1 MTTASAAAQ
10 PAASPS
16 GKTPR
21 KAALSSWVGSA
32 LEYYDFAVYGTA
44 AALVLNHLFFPADT
58 SPGAAI
64 LFSMAT
70 VGVDSELEES

>member
-1 MTTASAAAQ
+1 MTTASAAEQ

-32 LEYYDFAVYGTA
+32 LEYYDFAVYGR
-44 AALVLNHLFFPADT
+44 
-58 SPGAAI
+58 SG
-64 LFSMAT
+64 
-70 VGVDSELEES
+70 GR